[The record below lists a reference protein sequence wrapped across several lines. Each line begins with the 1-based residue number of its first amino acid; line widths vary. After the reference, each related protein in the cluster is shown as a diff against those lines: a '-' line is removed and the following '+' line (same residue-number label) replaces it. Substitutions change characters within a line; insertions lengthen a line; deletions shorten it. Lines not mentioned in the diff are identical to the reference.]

1 MQENKCGDTM
11 LESPE
16 ITRNGRT
23 VKNVIQRCGCDKI
36 LPLALVYVAYIILHG
51 HLSPGGGFQGGIL
64 MVAVVLLVYLGH
76 GREESERLFLPEAM
90 HHAEGAALIFYILV
104 AMVGVLGGSVVCANI
119 LGLGGIGDLYSSGTI
134 FWMGQAVA
142 FDVMTASIVLAL
154 GMLGVLF
161 VSDAHG
167 GK

>member
-1 MQENKCGDTM
+1 MQENKRGEAVPEY
-11 LESPE
+11 LEISHGE
-16 ITRNGRT
+16 RT

-76 GREESERLFLPEAM
+76 GYEVSERLFLPEAM
-90 HHAEGAALIFYILV
+90 HHAEGGALIFYIV
-104 AMVGVLGGSVVCANI
+104 IAMFGVLFGSVVCANVFA
-119 LGLGGIGDLYSSGTI
+119 LGGIGELFSGGTI

-142 FDVMTASIVLAL
+142 FDVMTASIVLVL
-154 GMLGVLF
+154 GMLGVLLAR
-161 VSDAHG
+161 DAHG

>member
-1 MQENKCGDTM
+1 MQENNHGDPM

-23 VKNVIQRCGCDKI
+23 VKNVIQRCGCDKV

-76 GREESERLFLPEAM
+76 GHEESCRLFLPETM
-90 HHAEGAALIFYILV
+90 HHAEGAALIFYILI

-119 LGLGGIGDLYSSGTI
+119 LGLGGIGALFSGGTI

-142 FDVMTASIVLAL
+142 FDVMTASIVLVL
-154 GMLGVLF
+154 GMLGVLL
-161 VSDAHG
+161 VSDAHS